1 MILLSENKLMEVEEE
16 ALTSLSTLDIVSIII
31 VSSIVIST
39 IPVLFPEFFLLRS
52 RFGETSVWF
61 PLINVAFQ
69 NWGRISAILDPIFK
83 NIPGHP

>member
-31 VSSIVIST
+31 VSSIVISA

-52 RFGETSVWF
+52 RFSETSV
-61 PLINVAFQ
+61 
-69 NWGRISAILDPIFK
+69 
-83 NIPGHP
+83 